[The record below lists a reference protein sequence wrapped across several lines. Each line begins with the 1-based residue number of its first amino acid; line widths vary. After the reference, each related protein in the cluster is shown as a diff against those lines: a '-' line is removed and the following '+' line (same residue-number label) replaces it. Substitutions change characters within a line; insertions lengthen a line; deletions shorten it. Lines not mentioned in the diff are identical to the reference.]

1 MNHLSLP
8 VIITPTR
15 AENGSAC
22 HRKHF
27 LGDVLN
33 KELFHSP
40 SLEFGSVVH
49 AGAGAHWLSK
59 EKKAALDW
67 RTVIQDEWHDRFE
80 LTNVSQDN
88 VSIEMAFAMMEYY
101 EANAKLAGPFQD
113 AADDWVL
120 VDAEQRYEMPLREH
134 LLSLQM
140 DRVVYSKSQNWL
152 LIGDLK
158 TAARLDARWEKQWAR
173 SLQMKDYKLGVQTIF
188 ETAGRIDVFI
198 EGLYKHVPSDIRY
211 YVCPEWSD
219 KMLGEAAFN
228 TVAVAEKD
236 KQLIEMSRMEDG
248 SYSLA
253 KAEEI
258 GVRFTTVNYGNCFT
272 YNSECPFYRVC
283 TADVDERVG
292 ILRGEYTEKVEED
305 Y

>member
-1 MNHLSLP
+1 MNHLQLP
-8 VIITPTR
+8 VVITPTR

-27 LGDVLN
+27 LGDILC
-33 KELFHSP
+33 KTLYSSP
-40 SLEFGSVVH
+40 SLEFGSLIH
-49 AGAGAHWLSK
+49 AGVGAIWLGK
-59 EKKAALDW
+59 PW
-67 RTVIQDEWHDRFE
+67 RDVIQQEWVERFVK
-80 LTNVSQDN
+80 TSVSQDS
-88 VSIEMAFAMMEYY
+88 VSLEMAVAMMKYY

-113 AADDWVL
+113 AADDWKL
-120 VDAEQRYEMPLREH
+120 VDAEQRYEMGLRNH

-158 TAARLDARWEKQWAR
+158 TAARLDARWDKQWER

-188 ETAGRIDVFI
+188 GHEGRLDVFV
-198 EGLYKHVPSDIRY
+198 EGLHKHVPSAIRY
-211 YVCPEWSD
+211 YVCPEWSP
-219 KMLGEAAFN
+219 KQLGEAAFN

-236 KQLIEMSRMEDG
+236 HQLIEMSRMG
-248 SYSLA
+248 NGLISLE

-292 ILRGEYTEKVEED
+292 ILRGEYTEKIEED